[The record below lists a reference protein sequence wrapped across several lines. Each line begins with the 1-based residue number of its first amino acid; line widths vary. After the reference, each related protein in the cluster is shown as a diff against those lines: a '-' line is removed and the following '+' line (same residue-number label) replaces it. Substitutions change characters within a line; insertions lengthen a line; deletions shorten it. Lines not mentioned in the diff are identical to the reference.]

1 MYRKFITPVYI
12 LNIVFQSFFNLL
24 TPAGIAFLA
33 AWLLDTYTEVGGWI
47 YALLITVGVLAGFYS
62 MIVFILRA
70 MAALD
75 ALEKQNKEKYER
87 SSDTRKKDSN
97 NEQ

>member
-12 LNIVFQSFFNLL
+12 LNIVFQSVFNLL

-75 ALEKQNKEKYER
+75 ALEKQNQEKYEGKAPQ
-87 SSDTRKKDSN
+87 KKDSN

>member
-75 ALEKQNKEKYER
+75 ALEKQNKEKYEGKAPQ
-87 SSDTRKKDSN
+87 KKDSN